1 MTYSAGIVN
10 LTRGDTELLDR
21 KIRKILTR
29 NGLFHLHVNV
39 TRLYLKTCKGGEG
52 LISVKDCS
60 LSG

>member
-10 LTRGDTELLDR
+10 LTRGDAELLDR

-39 TRLYLKTCKGGEG
+39 TRLYLKTCKGGG
-52 LISVKDCS
+52 GSISVKIV
-60 LSG
+60 L